1 VQRHGGSENQI
12 FAVLF
17 MQDRGKQERKIKM
30 AIHLRVKRNRLRTPF
45 FILCLSAVL
54 LVSAGLHAQQSKQAT
69 SPKHCLWLVETPLN
83 KAVFLLGSLHVLKS
97 DAYPLAKAID
107 EAYSRSQKVV
117 FETDLAAMM
126 DPAIQAKMLGLG
138 LYPEGQ
144 SLFQNISDE
153 MQSSLKKKMTDLGMP
168 MEHFGRFRPWF
179 MAVTLTALELQRLGF
194 SPDYGIDVHFYGRAG
209 SDQKEIGF
217 LEPVDFQL
225 DLLGKMNAHDQNAFL
240 GQTLKDLDVAAQ
252 MADDMLKNWK
262 KGDVDNL
269 AAVLFKSF
277 EGYPQIENRLLRRRN
292 TDWVGIIEEMMAEDK
307 NIFIV
312 VGAGHL
318 IGPGSLVALLK
329 EKGYKV
335 VQK

>member
-1 VQRHGGSENQI
+1 
-12 FAVLF
+12 
-17 MQDRGKQERKIKM
+17 M
-30 AIHLRVKRNRLRTPF
+30 AIHLHVKRIRLRTTL
-45 FILCLSAVL
+45 FILCLSTIL
-54 LVSAGLHAQQSKQAT
+54 FVSAGLHAQQSKQTA

-97 DAYPLAKAID
+97 DTYPLAKTIN
-107 EAYSRSQKVV
+107 EAYGLSQKVV

-126 DPAIQAKMLGLG
+126 DPAVMAKMMAMG

-144 SLFQNISDE
+144 TLLQNIPEE
-153 MQSSLKKKMTDLGMP
+153 MRSSLKKKMTDLGMP

-194 SPDYGIDVHFYGRAG
+194 SPEYGIDVHFYGRAG
-209 SDQKEIGF
+209 SDQKEIGY

-225 DLLGKMNAHDQNAFL
+225 DLLGKMNEQDQNAFL

-252 MADDMLKNWK
+252 MANDMLKSWE

-269 AAVLFKSF
+269 YAILFKSF
-277 EGYPQIENRLLRRRN
+277 EGYPQIENRLLGQRN
-292 TDWVGIIEEMMAEDK
+292 IDWVKKIEAMIAEDK
-307 NIFIV
+307 SIFII

-318 IGPGSLVALLK
+318 IGPGSVVALLK

-335 VQK
+335 KQK

>member
-1 VQRHGGSENQI
+1 
-12 FAVLF
+12 
-17 MQDRGKQERKIKM
+17 M
-30 AIHLRVKRNRLRTPF
+30 AIHFRVKRNRLRTTL
-45 FILCLSAVL
+45 FILCLTAIL
-54 LVSAGLHAQQSKQAT
+54 FVSAGLDAQQSKQTT

-97 DAYPLAKAID
+97 DTYPLAKAIND
-107 EAYSRSQKVV
+107 AYSLSQKVV

-126 DPAIQAKMLGLG
+126 EPAVLAKMMAMG

-144 SLFQNISDE
+144 TLFQNISDE
-153 MQSSLKKKMTDLGMP
+153 MQSSLKKRMTDLGMA
-168 MEHFGRFRPWF
+168 MEHFARFRPWF
-179 MAVTLTALELQRLGF
+179 IAVTLTALELQRLGF

-209 SDQKEIGF
+209 SDQKEIGY

-225 DLLGKMNAHDQNAFL
+225 DLLGKMNAQDQNAFL

-252 MADDMLKNWK
+252 MADDMLKNWE

-269 AAVLFKSF
+269 YATLFKSF

-292 TDWVGIIEEMMAEDK
+292 IDWVKKIEEMMAEDK
-307 NIFIV
+307 NIFII

-318 IGPGSLVALLK
+318 IGPGSVVALLK
-329 EKGYKV
+329 DKGYKV
-335 VQK
+335 KQK

>member
-1 VQRHGGSENQI
+1 MMANHLGV
-12 FAVLF
+12 
-17 MQDRGKQERKIKM
+17 KQ
-30 AIHLRVKRNRLRTPF
+30 NRLRTSL
-45 FILCLSAVL
+45 FIWCLTATFL
-54 LVSAGLHAQQSKQAT
+54 FPAGIHAQQSKPTT
-69 SPKHCLWLVETPLN
+69 SPKHCLWLVKTPQN
-83 KAVFLLGSLHVLKS
+83 KAVYLLGSLHVLKS
-97 DAYPLAKAID
+97 DAYPLPKAIN
-107 EAYSRSQKVV
+107 EAYSLSQKVV
-117 FETDLAAMM
+117 FETDLAAMT
-126 DPAIQAKMLGLG
+126 DPAVQGKMMAMG

-144 SLFQNISDE
+144 TLFQNIPDE
-153 MQSSLKKKMTDLGMP
+153 MRSSLKKKMTELGMP

-194 SPDYGIDVHFYGRAG
+194 SPEYGIDVHFYGRAG
-209 SDQKEIGF
+209 SDRKEIGY

-225 DLLGKMNAHDQNAFL
+225 DLLGKMNKQDQHAFL

-252 MADDMLKNWK
+252 MADDMLKNWQ

-269 AAVLFKSF
+269 YAILFKSF

-292 TDWVGIIEEMMAEDK
+292 IDWLKKIEEMMAEDK

-318 IGPGSLVALLK
+318 IGPGSVVALLK

-335 VQK
+335 KQK

>member
-1 VQRHGGSENQI
+1 
-12 FAVLF
+12 
-17 MQDRGKQERKIKM
+17 M
-30 AIHLRVKRNRLRTPF
+30 AIHLHDKRIRFWTTL
-45 FILCLSAVL
+45 FILCLAAIL
-54 LVSAGLHAQQSKQAT
+54 FVSAGLHAQQSKKTA

-97 DAYPLAKAID
+97 DTYPLAKTIN
-107 EAYSRSQKVV
+107 EAYGLSQKVV

-126 DPAIQAKMLGLG
+126 DPVVMAKMMAMG

-144 SLFQNISDE
+144 TLLQNIPEE
-153 MQSSLKKKMTDLGMP
+153 MRSSLKKKMTDLGMP

-194 SPDYGIDVHFYGRAG
+194 SPEYGIDVHFYGRAD
-209 SDQKEIGF
+209 SDQKEIGY

-225 DLLGKMNAHDQNAFL
+225 DLLGKMNEQDQNAFL

-252 MADDMLKNWK
+252 MADDMLKSWE

-269 AAVLFKSF
+269 YAILFKSF
-277 EGYPQIENRLLRRRN
+277 EGYPQIENRLLGQRN
-292 TDWVGIIEEMMAEDK
+292 LDWVKKIEAMMAEDK
-307 NIFIV
+307 NIFII

-318 IGPGSLVALLK
+318 IGPGSVVALLK
-329 EKGYKV
+329 EKGYTVK
-335 VQK
+335 QK

>member
-1 VQRHGGSENQI
+1 
-12 FAVLF
+12 
-17 MQDRGKQERKIKM
+17 M
-30 AIHLRVKRNRLRTPF
+30 AIHLHDKRIRLRTIL
-45 FILCLSAVL
+45 FILCLSTIL
-54 LVSAGLHAQQSKQAT
+54 FVSAGLHAQQSKQTTA
-69 SPKHCLWLVETPLN
+69 PKHCLWLVETPLN

-97 DAYPLAKAID
+97 DTYPLANAIN
-107 EAYSRSQKVV
+107 EAYSLSQKVV

-126 DPAIQAKMLGLG
+126 DPVVMAKMMAMG

-144 SLFQNISDE
+144 TLLQNIPEE
-153 MQSSLKKKMTDLGMP
+153 MRSSLKKKMTDLGMP

-194 SPDYGIDVHFYGRAG
+194 SPEYGIDVHFYGRAG
-209 SDQKEIGF
+209 SDQKEIGY

-225 DLLGKMNAHDQNAFL
+225 DLLGKMNEQDQNAFL

-252 MADDMLKNWK
+252 MADDMLKSWE

-269 AAVLFKSF
+269 YAILFKSF
-277 EGYPQIENRLLRRRN
+277 EGYPQIENRLLGQRN
-292 TDWVGIIEEMMAEDK
+292 IDWVKKIEAMTAEDK
-307 NIFIV
+307 NIFII

-318 IGPGSLVALLK
+318 IGPGSVVALLK

-335 VQK
+335 KQK

>member
-1 VQRHGGSENQI
+1 
-12 FAVLF
+12 
-17 MQDRGKQERKIKM
+17 M
-30 AIHLRVKRNRLRTPF
+30 AIHFRVKRNRLRTTL
-45 FILCLSAVL
+45 FILCLTAIL
-54 LVSAGLHAQQSKQAT
+54 FVSAGLDAQQSNQTT

-97 DAYPLAKAID
+97 DTYPLAKAIN
-107 EAYSRSQKVV
+107 EAYSLSQKVV

-126 DPAIQAKMLGLG
+126 EPAVLAKMMAMG

-144 SLFQNISDE
+144 TLFQNISDE
-153 MQSSLKKKMTDLGMP
+153 MQSSLKKRMTDLGMP
-168 MEHFGRFRPWF
+168 MAHFARFRPWF
-179 MAVTLTALELQRLGF
+179 IAVTLTALELQRLGF

-209 SDQKEIGF
+209 SDQKEIGY

-225 DLLGKMNAHDQNAFL
+225 DLLGKMNAQDQNAFL

-252 MADDMLKNWK
+252 MADDMLKNWE
-262 KGDVDNL
+262 KGDLDNL
-269 AAVLFKSF
+269 YAILFKSF

-292 TDWVGIIEEMMAEDK
+292 IDWVKKIEAMMAEDK
-307 NIFIV
+307 NIFII

-318 IGPGSLVALLK
+318 IGPGSVVALLK

-335 VQK
+335 RQK

>member
-1 VQRHGGSENQI
+1 
-12 FAVLF
+12 
-17 MQDRGKQERKIKM
+17 M
-30 AIHLRVKRNRLRTPF
+30 AIYLHVKQNQLRTTLF
-45 FILCLSAVL
+45 VLCLSAIL
-54 LVSAGLHAQQSKQAT
+54 FVSTGLHAQQSKQTT

-97 DAYPLAKAID
+97 DAYPLATAIN
-107 EAYSRSQKVV
+107 EAYRLSQKVV

-126 DPAIQAKMLGLG
+126 DPAIQAKMLALG

-144 SLFQNISDE
+144 TLFQNISDE
-153 MQSSLKKKMTDLGMP
+153 MRNALKKKMADLGIP
-168 MEHFGRFRPWF
+168 MEYFGRFRPWF
-179 MAVTLTALELQRLGF
+179 IAVTLTALELQRLGF
-194 SPDYGIDVHFYGRAG
+194 SPEYGIDVHFYGRAG

-269 AAVLFKSF
+269 TAILFKSF

-292 TDWVGIIEEMMAEDK
+292 IDWIKKIEEMMAEDK

-318 IGPGSLVALLK
+318 IGPGSVVALLK
-329 EKGYKV
+329 EKGYTVK
-335 VQK
+335 QK